1 MINAQY
7 KRISDFPE
15 YWIGTDGKV
24 YSEKSK
30 SFLTPHI
37 VGTYTKYK
45 TYRFY
50 KNGKQYNKSVYRLLA
65 EAFIP
70 NPNGFDEVDHID
82 RDSFNNDLDN
92 LRWVSRLENLSNKT
106 FNPTKQFQCVETG
119 KIYNTQTAAA
129 KEIGCCQQAISKAL
143 KTGGSIKGFH
153 FIRMGQEG

>member
-1 MINAQY
+1 MIYEQY
-7 KRISDFPE
+7 KRIKEFPE

-30 SFLTPHI
+30 SFLTPHE
-37 VGTYTKYK
+37 VGTYTKYY
-45 TYRFY
+45 TYRLS
-50 KNGKQYNKSVYRLLA
+50 KDGRQYNKSIHRLLA

-70 NPNGFDEVDHID
+70 NPDGLPEIDHID
-82 RDSFNNDLDN
+82 RNGMNNALEN
-92 LRWVSRLENLSNKT
+92 LRWVSRLENLNNKI

-143 KTGGSIKGFH
+143 KTGGSVKGFH
-153 FIRMGQEG
+153 FIHMAQEG